1 MPVFDFNHTPEK
13 GTAPECTYT
22 TFLSGEPEAT
32 AEKPILILDN
42 QKKQW
47 PHHSCGVF
55 TNPVHR
61 TSFEFKE
68 ENDFCTGCVLFSS

>member
-42 QKKQW
+42 QKKQDQA
-47 PHHSCGVF
+47 F
-55 TNPVHR
+55 LARTNHI
-61 TSFEFKE
+61 SWF
-68 ENDFCTGCVLFSS
+68 DFLRYGDG